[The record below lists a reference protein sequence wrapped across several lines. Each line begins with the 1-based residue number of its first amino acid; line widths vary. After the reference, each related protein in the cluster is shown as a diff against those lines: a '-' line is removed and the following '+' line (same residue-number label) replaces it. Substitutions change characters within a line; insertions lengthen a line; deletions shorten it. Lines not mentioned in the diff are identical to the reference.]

1 MDRVPVE
8 SLSAPLCGH
17 VLLLQIGCK
26 PASIPGDREGPT
38 REGALPPVF
47 SPLCV

>member
-8 SLSAPLCGH
+8 SLSAPLCRH
-17 VLLLQIGCK
+17 VVLQIGCK
-26 PASIPGDREGPT
+26 PASIPGDREGPAG
-38 REGALPPVF
+38 EGALPPVF